1 MVASNE
7 TSILEYLG
15 ILVELQHVL
24 KICGSPIRNEFLS
37 LLSPDPRQILLRRAR
52 AYELLGQRDASLED
66 LRAVRVPQALRA
78 MFFFFLSHRKV
89 DLVKRSQTVFLFKAP
104 MMGI

>member
-24 KICGSPIRNEFLS
+24 KICGSPVRNEFLS

-78 MFFFFLSHRKV
+78 MFFFFSHRKV
-89 DLVKRSQTVFLFKAP
+89 DLVKRSQTVFLFKATI
-104 MMGI
+104 MGI

>member
-24 KICGSPIRNEFLS
+24 KICGSPVRNEFLS

-78 MFFFFLSHRKV
+78 MFFFFKPQ
-89 DLVKRSQTVFLFKAP
+89 KGGFSQT
-104 MMGI
+104 

>member
-24 KICGSPIRNEFLS
+24 KICGSPVRNEFLS
-37 LLSPDPRQILLRRAR
+37 LLSPDPLADPPAAR
-52 AYELLGQRDASLED
+52 AC
-66 LRAVRVPQALRA
+66 VRTAGATRRESGGSESRQGAPGIE
-78 MFFFFLSHRKV
+78 SHV
-89 DLVKRSQTVFLFKAP
+89 LFCVFCF
-104 MMGI
+104 